1 MREARDGHFAKQP
14 LAALLV
20 VFLAQNAHP
29 LHRVVLLVGPVAR
42 LEHPAEAALA
52 ELPHVLEVF
61 QVPARTSAHERC
73 FAARAARMRVYYSMH
88 TQTNCMQ

>member
-1 MREARDGHFAKQP
+1 MRELRDDQ

-20 VFLAQNAHP
+20 VSLAQNAHP

-52 ELPHVLEVF
+52 ELLQVLEVY
-61 QVPARTSAHERC
+61 QVPGRTSAHERC
-73 FAARAARMRVYYSMH
+73 YAARGARRGGLWLWHWQWHV
-88 TQTNCMQ
+88 N